1 MNCNQCIEDI
11 KDNSALYKLILD
23 EIKNNNGIFIEINK
37 DNIEFN

>member
-1 MNCNQCIEDI
+1 MNCNQCIDDI
-11 KDNSALYKLILD
+11 KDNSDLYKLILD